1 MVPDHVQKD
10 CRDVRQM
17 TLVMAAAAFL
27 AKLGADLRR
36 SAGRKPNETS
46 PNPPIAA

>member
-1 MVPDHVQKD
+1 
-10 CRDVRQM
+10 M

-36 SAGRKPNETS
+36 SALGKANETS
-46 PNPPIAA
+46 PKPAILV

>member
-1 MVPDHVQKD
+1 
-10 CRDVRQM
+10 M

-36 SAGRKPNETS
+36 TAAGKPNETS